1 MQNNVNRADILRLCA
16 QDIAA
21 NADKLLADVPY
32 YQDCDIV
39 IGLHNDEAP
48 FVKVVQRYVPEE
60 IIGWYKENNQML
72 WILVVP
78 CLIGAIS
85 AITLGGNGYKKTH
98 KYSDLLICGIGCGL
112 LAFTLMSG
120 AILIFVL

>member
-1 MQNNVNRADILRLCA
+1 MSDRVKELQLCA

-60 IIGWYKENNQML
+60 IVKWYQETN
-72 WILVVP
+72 
-78 CLIGAIS
+78 
-85 AITLGGNGYKKTH
+85 
-98 KYSDLLICGIGCGL
+98 
-112 LAFTLMSG
+112 
-120 AILIFVL
+120 

>member
-1 MQNNVNRADILRLCA
+1 MQNSANRVRILQLCA

-48 FVKVVQRYVPEE
+48 FVRVVLRYVPEKMVR
-60 IIGWYKENNQML
+60 WYQENN
-72 WILVVP
+72 
-78 CLIGAIS
+78 
-85 AITLGGNGYKKTH
+85 
-98 KYSDLLICGIGCGL
+98 
-112 LAFTLMSG
+112 
-120 AILIFVL
+120 

>member
-39 IGLHNDEAP
+39 IHMENKDVP
-48 FVKVVQRYVPEE
+48 TVKVLQRYIPEAIVNYYNGG
-60 IIGWYKENNQML
+60 II
-72 WILVVP
+72 
-78 CLIGAIS
+78 
-85 AITLGGNGYKKTH
+85 
-98 KYSDLLICGIGCGL
+98 
-112 LAFTLMSG
+112 
-120 AILIFVL
+120 

>member
-1 MQNNVNRADILRLCA
+1 MQNNVNLADILRLCA

-60 IIGWYKENNQML
+60 IVKWYNKGNN
-72 WILVVP
+72 
-78 CLIGAIS
+78 
-85 AITLGGNGYKKTH
+85 
-98 KYSDLLICGIGCGL
+98 
-112 LAFTLMSG
+112 
-120 AILIFVL
+120 